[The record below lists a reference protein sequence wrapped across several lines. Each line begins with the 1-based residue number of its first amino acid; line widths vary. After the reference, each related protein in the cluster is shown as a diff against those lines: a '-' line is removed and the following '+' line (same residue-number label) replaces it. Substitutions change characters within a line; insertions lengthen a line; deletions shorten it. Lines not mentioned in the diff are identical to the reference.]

1 MPAPTDANG
10 KNTLLPPI
18 SAVPTSTLLQ
28 PGQDHEGFSPSPS
41 YGAFV
46 PVTDEFL
53 PLGGGDENAWGQ
65 VGRVYASEM
74 SEEEEEDVDP
84 GRISATTLI
93 YLCALCS
100 SLTSVLLGYDV
111 GVMSAAILDI
121 EEDMDLSPLQ
131 AEILVGSLNVIAAFG
146 GLIAGKASDALG
158 RKMAIAIACGIFI
171 TGAGGMTVSM
181 TYTQLLTGRLLTGL
195 GVGCGFVVAPVYIT
209 EITPPHIRGKLVA
222 LTDIMINIGILLGY
236 ITGFACQELIAPVW
250 LKWRIMLGLG
260 ILPPAVI
267 VISLTFLPESPRWL
281 ISRGRIREGYQVLGR
296 VIDDPIEAKETLQ
309 AIVKSV
315 QSHGNAA
322 NGGDKNEEPGW
333 MEVLWPSD
341 KVVRAALFVG
351 LGLGFWQQ
359 ASGSEAAVY
368 YSPHVLEAAGMTS
381 RGLLLAGTCMVGVFK
396 LLGEVLAAVLIERV
410 GRRPLFLVSSITS
423 TLTLLLIAQSFFLEW
438 SAVPTL
444 VVLCAFMF
452 CFSIGLGP
460 LTFVVAA
467 EVFPMQVRGKAVSLV
482 VFVNRLLSGLIATS
496 FLSISQ
502 ALTTGGAFL
511 MFALISMASVF
522 FYYFCVP
529 ETRGKTLEQI
539 ADDLAAEFHLKKDHH
554 AWDTSV
560 GHGSDLMNLR
570 VYPTNHRLVSS
581 LSSGKLVAVVSSS
594 DLQLMREEKGQREAG
609 IAAGVVG
616 GGSGTITRSRSW
628 SASFIY

>member
-1 MPAPTDANG
+1 
-10 KNTLLPPI
+10 
-18 SAVPTSTLLQ
+18 
-28 PGQDHEGFSPSPS
+28 
-41 YGAFV
+41 
-46 PVTDEFL
+46 
-53 PLGGGDENAWGQ
+53 
-65 VGRVYASEM
+65 
-74 SEEEEEDVDP
+74 
-84 GRISATTLI
+84 
-93 YLCALCS
+93 
-100 SLTSVLLGYDV
+100 
-111 GVMSAAILDI
+111 MSAAILDI
-121 EEDMDLSPLQ
+121 EEDMGLSPLQ
-131 AEILVGSLNVIAAFG
+131 AEVLVGSLNVIAAFG

-158 RKMAIAIACGIFI
+158 RKTAIAIACGIFI
-171 TGAGGMTVSM
+171 TGAGGMTLSM
-181 TYTQLLTGRLLTGL
+181 TYAQLLTGRLLTGL

-236 ITGFACQELIAPVW
+236 ITGFACQELIPPVW
-250 LKWRIMLGLG
+250 LKWRVMLGLG

-296 VIDDPIEAKETLQ
+296 VIDDPIEAKETLKPSPLLIRVLCYCEDVGVMSAAILDIEEDMGLSPLQ
-309 AIVKSV
+309 AEVLVGSLNVIAAFGGLIAGKASDALGRKTAIAIACGIFITGAGGMTLSMTYAQLLTGRLLTGLGVGCGFVVAPVYITEITPPHIRGKLVALTDIMINIGILLGYITGFACQELIPPVWLKWRVMLGLGILPPAVIVISLTFLPESPRWLISRGRIREGYQVLGRVIDDPIEAKETLKAIVKSV

-322 NGGDKNEEPGW
+322 NGGDNNEEPGW
-333 MEVLWPSD
+333 MEVLWPRADLNFSLSRSLSTCAYHGDNTRRPTRSVLRTAAAVDASD

-410 GRRPLFLVSSITS
+410 GRRPLFLLSSITS
-423 TLTLLLIAQSFFLEW
+423 TLTLLLIAQSFFMEW

-467 EVFPMQVRGKAVSLV
+467 EVLYRPG
-482 VFVNRLLSGLIATS
+482 
-496 FLSISQ
+496 
-502 ALTTGGAFL
+502 
-511 MFALISMASVF
+511 
-522 FYYFCVP
+522 
-529 ETRGKTLEQI
+529 
-539 ADDLAAEFHLKKDHH
+539 
-554 AWDTSV
+554 
-560 GHGSDLMNLR
+560 
-570 VYPTNHRLVSS
+570 
-581 LSSGKLVAVVSSS
+581 
-594 DLQLMREEKGQREAG
+594 
-609 IAAGVVG
+609 
-616 GGSGTITRSRSW
+616 
-628 SASFIY
+628 